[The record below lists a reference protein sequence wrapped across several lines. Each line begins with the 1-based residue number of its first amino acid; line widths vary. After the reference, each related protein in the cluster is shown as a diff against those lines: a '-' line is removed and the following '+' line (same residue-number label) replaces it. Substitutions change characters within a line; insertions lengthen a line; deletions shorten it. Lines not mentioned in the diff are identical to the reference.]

1 MKSFV
6 TLELLGTGAAVRVVV
21 NADHVVSALEFDSG
35 RGGIGTTLKMIS
47 GDAVNVRGSLQD
59 TMAKLTAG
67 S

>member
-21 NADHVVSALEFDSG
+21 NADHVVSAQEFDSG
-35 RGGIGTTLKMIS
+35 RGGIGTALKLIN

-59 TMAKLTAG
+59 VLAKLMAE